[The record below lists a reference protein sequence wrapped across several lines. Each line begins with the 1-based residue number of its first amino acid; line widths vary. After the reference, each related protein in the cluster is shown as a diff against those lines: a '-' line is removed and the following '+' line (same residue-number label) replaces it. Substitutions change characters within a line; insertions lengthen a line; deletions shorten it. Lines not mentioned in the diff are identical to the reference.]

1 MRRVLRPTI
10 VLLLSTV
17 FLPGCI
23 VVAIS
28 RFYDERS
35 LTSDERL
42 VGTWTDS
49 EDNVEVTIE
58 PSEWRSYR
66 LSYSHPI
73 RKGVLT
79 GYLFT
84 VGDTRYLDLTVA
96 RGEDPGPFVV
106 AAHTVVRVEVDGKEL
121 KVAPLAHT
129 WFLDAQRSG
138 QVPALVPELSD
149 RDQVVLAAPTTA
161 LETWLA
167 GRGPNAPEFGAVVT
181 FRKP

>member
-1 MRRVLRPTI
+1 MRRLLGAAGA
-10 VLLLSTV
+10 LLLGAV

-23 VVAIS
+23 VVAIN
-28 RFYDERS
+28 RFYDDRS

-66 LSYSHPI
+66 VSYSHPI
-73 RKGVLT
+73 QKGVLT
-79 GYLFT
+79 AYLFS
-84 VGDTRYLDLTVA
+84 VGANRYLDLSVA

-106 AAHTVVRVEVDGKEL
+106 AAHTVVRVEMDAKEM

-138 QVPALVPELSD
+138 RVPELVPEFSD
-149 RDQVVLAAPTTA
+149 RDQVVLAAPPA
-161 LETWLA
+161 SLLQWLA
-167 GRGPNAPEFGAVVT
+167 GRGSGAPEFGAAVT